1 MENMQSL
8 VDCRFISI
16 KLEGFFCKMS
26 EIRTILPIRL
36 ADPTVGNFQRRGH
49 ALRAPFGARIVL
61 RRFDIVKD
69 KKEKKTSASFS
80 SEMSLH
86 EHNINFIFQK
96 TKLQASCMLCG
107 A

>member
-1 MENMQSL
+1 VENMQSL

-49 ALRAPFGARIVL
+49 APRAPFGARIVL
-61 RRFDIVKD
+61 RRLMCCPVH
-69 KKEKKTSASFS
+69 ASTNLTLF
-80 SEMSLH
+80 
-86 EHNINFIFQK
+86 
-96 TKLQASCMLCG
+96 ASPV
-107 A
+107 